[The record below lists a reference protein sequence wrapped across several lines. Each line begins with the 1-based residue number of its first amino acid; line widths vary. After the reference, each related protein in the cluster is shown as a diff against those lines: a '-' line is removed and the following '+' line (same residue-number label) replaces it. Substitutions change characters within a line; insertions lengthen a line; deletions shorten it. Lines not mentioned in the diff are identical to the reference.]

1 MFPPFHEGFLTMGIH
16 RILHQMYEA
25 ACANYVLAAGQTI
38 TCTQWNEVF
47 EVSTAGATD
56 TLTLARPTKPGMLCA
71 VVLNVD
77 GGDLTL
83 TVTGG
88 YNRDA
93 DTSVTLADAGDAI
106 WFYSIQVGTS
116 FYWNAI
122 SQRGTNADIGANELT
137 IDTMSRPAVITAEH
151 GAGAVGVG
159 GFCRTYRYTRDGI
172 IITEIEIDM
181 TGLGASGTTNDVIG
195 VELAAPVAYLGRN
208 VVATNGIIFKIEM
221 TCLEVPATGDAD
233 VILVSGTDADE
244 AFDLT
249 VAGSVAL
256 CDGVGDWT
264 LGETVVNITG
274 VTADHYYYLTQGAAD
289 NADYTAGQ
297 FLIRFYGKAALSA

>member
-1 MFPPFHEGFLTMGIH
+1 MGTH

-25 ACANYVLAAGQTI
+25 AHANYIAAAAQTI
-38 TCTQWNEVF
+38 TCTHWNEAF
-47 EVSTAGATD
+47 EVTTDGTSD
-56 TLTLARPTKPGMLCA
+56 TLTLAQPTKPGMLCA
-71 VVLNVD
+71 VILNVD

-88 YNRDA
+88 YNREG
-93 DTSVTLADAGDAI
+93 DTSVTFADAGDAV

-122 SQRGTNADIGANELT
+122 SQRGTNADIAANEVT
-137 IDTMSRPAVITAEH
+137 IDTLSRPAVITAEH
-151 GAGAVGVG
+151 AAGAVGVN
-159 GFCRTYRYTRDGI
+159 GFCRTYRYVRDGS
-172 IITEIEIDM
+172 IITDIEIDM

-195 VELAAPVAYLGRN
+195 VESGAPAAYLGRN
-208 VVATNGIIFKIEM
+208 VVATNGIIYKIEM
-221 TCLEVPATGDAD
+221 TCLEVPLTGDAD
-233 VILVSGTDADE
+233 VILVAGSDANE

-249 VAGSVAL
+249 VANTAAL

-274 VTADHYYYLTQGAAD
+274 VTADYYYYLTQGAAD